1 MNKQNMTEK
10 AVLLL
15 KQKLE
20 EADDPALANDE
31 DEFERWVQEVES
43 ILARRFGQDSR
54 ELGNFTASLHREV
67 RGQRSFDDEEDT
79 GYRKRQIAH
88 GKATLEAILSVEETL
103 GTVEMQEA
111 TTSSRPKAFIAHGG
125 KTEALSKLQTFVAAL
140 GIVPLIAEEEASE
153 DRSVDDQ
160 VEWCLDNADCA
171 IILGTADDK
180 ELKDGK
186 LYPRRNVHIE
196 IGRVQERFPSR
207 VIYLLEEGASFP
219 SNITEKVREP
229 FTQKNMENAFSKVA
243 KELKAF
249 GIITAIS
256 IRNQSD

>member
-54 ELGNFTASLHREV
+54 ELNNFTASLHREV
-67 RGQRSFDDEEDT
+67 RVQRSFDDEEDT

-111 TTSSRPKAFIAHGG
+111 TTSSSPKAFVAHGG
-125 KTEALSKLQTFVAAL
+125 KTKALEKLKNFLNAL
-140 GIVPLIAEEEASE
+140 GIDPLIAEEEPSE
-153 DRSVDDQ
+153 DRSVNEQ
-160 VEWCLDNADCA
+160 VEWCLNNADCA

-180 ELKDGK
+180 DLKNGK
-186 LYPRRNVHIE
+186 LHPRRNVHIE
-196 IGRVQERFPSR
+196 IGRVQERFPDK
-207 VIYLLEEGASFP
+207 VVYLLEEEASFP
-219 SNITEKVREP
+219 SNISEKIYER
-229 FTQKNMENAFSKVA
+229 FTQENMENAFSKVA
-243 KELKAF
+243 KELRAF
-249 GIITAIS
+249 GIIRATTIKEP
-256 IRNQSD
+256 